1 MRRRPSEEAPRPE
14 GAGFLFAA
22 WPEFWYNV
30 GISKRKA
37 KKMSIFKA
45 YDIRG
50 VYGRDL
56 GQDDFYKIARAYA
69 RFISPRMVVVARDC
83 RASSD
88 ALFDAF
94 SQGLVDE
101 GVDVTD
107 IGLASTPMSYFA
119 NASLKADGSVMIT
132 ASHNTKE
139 WNGCKLCRAGAV
151 PISGATGI
159 KDIERMVAEMDADEP
174 PRGAGEVTKVDVSRE
189 YAAHAAKFQH
199 MARPLHVAVDFA
211 NGMGI
216 AEAAAFAGTPLT
228 YDALYG
234 EYDGSF
240 PNHDANPLHVETLKD
255 LQALIRA
262 NPGKYAFG
270 VAFDGDADRA
280 GFLDERGDVIPMDFM
295 TALIARD
302 LLAENPGAACFF
314 DLRSSKVVDETIRA
328 AGGRPMMSRVGHS
341 FIKAQMRENDAIFA
355 GELSG
360 HYYFKANSTAES
372 SSMAT
377 FALANIVSKSDVPLS
392 ALVAPL
398 RKYSQSG
405 EVNSK
410 VADAAAVLDRVR
422 AGYPDFF
429 ELDGVSVDRW
439 DSEGWWFNVRMSNTE
454 PLVRLNLEAK
464 TPELMSARRD
474 EMLALI
480 RA

>member
-1 MRRRPSEEAPRPE
+1 
-14 GAGFLFAA
+14 
-22 WPEFWYNV
+22 
-30 GISKRKA
+30 
-37 KKMSIFKA
+37 MSIFKA

-50 VYGRDL
+50 IYGQDL
-56 GQDDFYKIARAYA
+56 TQDDFYKIARAYA
-69 RFISPRMVVVARDC
+69 IFAQVKKVVVARDC
-83 RASSD
+83 RKSSD

-94 SQGLVDE
+94 ATGLKDE
-101 GVDVTD
+101 GVDVID

-119 NASLKADGSVMIT
+119 NSHFKADGSVMIT

-139 WNGCKLCRAGAV
+139 WNGCKLCKANAV

-159 KDIERMVAEMDADEP
+159 KDIEKMVSEMDLNEP
-174 PRGAGEVTKVDVSRE
+174 PHGVGSITKADISKE
-189 YAAHAAKFQH
+189 YAAHVATFQH
-199 MARPLHVAVDFA
+199 MAKPLHVAVDFA

-216 AEAAAFAGTPLT
+216 AESVAFAGSPLT
-228 YDALYG
+228 YDALFG
-234 EYDGSF
+234 DYDGDF
-240 PNHDANPLHVETLKD
+240 PNHDANPLHVETLRD
-255 LQALIRA
+255 LQKLMRD

-280 GFLDERGDVIPMDFM
+280 GFLDEKGDVIPMDFM
-295 TALIARD
+295 TALIAGD
-302 LLAENPGAACFF
+302 LLLANPGAACFY
-314 DLRSSKVVDETIRA
+314 DLRSSKVAQEVIAA

-377 FALANIVSKSDVPLS
+377 FALANIVSKSDKPLS
-392 ALVAPL
+392 ALIAPL

-405 EVNSK
+405 EINSK
-410 VADAAAVLDRVR
+410 VADAGAVL
-422 AGYPDFF
+422 AKIKAQFADFF

-439 DSEGWWFNVRMSNTE
+439 DAEGWWFNVRMSNTE

-464 TPELMSARRD
+464 TPELMAEKRD
-474 EMLALI
+474 AMLALI
-480 RA
+480 RG

>member
-1 MRRRPSEEAPRPE
+1 
-14 GAGFLFAA
+14 
-22 WPEFWYNV
+22 
-30 GISKRKA
+30 
-37 KKMSIFKA
+37 MSIFKA

-50 VYGRDL
+50 IY
-56 GQDDFYKIARAYA
+56 GQDLTQDVFYKIARAYA
-69 RFISPRMVVVARDC
+69 RFIEPRKVVVARDC
-83 RASSD
+83 RTSSD

-94 SQGLVDE
+94 AQGLVDE
-101 GVDVTD
+101 AVNVVD

-119 NASLKADGSVMIT
+119 NSLLKADGSVMIT

-159 KDIERMVAEMDADEP
+159 KDIERMVAEMDLNEP
-174 PRGAGEVTKVDVSRE
+174 PRGIGEITKMDVSKE
-189 YAAHAAKFQH
+189 YAAHVATFQH
-199 MARPLHVAVDFA
+199 MAHPLHIAVDFA

-216 AEAAAFAGTPLT
+216 AEAAAFAGSPLT

-234 EYDGSF
+234 EYDGNF

-255 LQALIRA
+255 LQEFMRA

-280 GFLDERGDVIPMDFM
+280 GFLDEKGDVIPMDFM

-302 LLAENPGAACFF
+302 LLETNPGAACFY
-314 DLRSSKVVDETIRA
+314 DLRSSKVADETIAA
-328 AGGRPMMSRVGHS
+328 AGGKPMMSRVGHS

-360 HYYFKANSTAES
+360 HYYFKANFTAES

-377 FALANIVSKSDVPLS
+377 FALANIVSKSGKPLS
-392 ALVAPL
+392 ELIAPL
-398 RKYSQSG
+398 RRYSQSG
-405 EVNSK
+405 EINSR
-410 VADAAAVLDRVR
+410 VAGDPAEVLARVKATYAPTAER
-422 AGYPDFF
+422 VF
-429 ELDGVSVDRW
+429 ELDGVSVDNWSR
-439 DSEGWWFNVRMSNTE
+439 DGWWCNVRMSNTE

-464 TPELMSARRD
+464 TPDLMASKRD
-474 EMLALI
+474 ELLALI